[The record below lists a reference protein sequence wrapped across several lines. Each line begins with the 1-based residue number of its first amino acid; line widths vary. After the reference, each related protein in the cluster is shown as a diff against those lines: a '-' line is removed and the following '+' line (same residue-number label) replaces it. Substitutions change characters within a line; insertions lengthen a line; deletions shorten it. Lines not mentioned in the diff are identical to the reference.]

1 MENVIHDVERI
12 NEIQAIEEYLKTIE
26 TDVEQVHEKC
36 RKIDCLIIREAV
48 DAFFADKPEFIIPVP
63 DKSGTCVV
71 RKV

>member
-26 TDVEQVHEKC
+26 TDVEQVNEKR

-48 DAFFADKPEFIIPVP
+48 DAFLN
-63 DKSGTCVV
+63 
-71 RKV
+71 